1 MRGRNHV
8 VDIVIVI
15 VIVID
20 IVMVIVRMDGWMGIL
35 LT

>member
-8 VDIVIVI
+8 VDIVI

>member
-15 VIVID
+15 DID